1 MPDKWVNTVI
11 SSSTAGGNKKTFV
24 FYQNDQSLKIC
35 LQRDGITQYQYS
47 TVDWFM
53 GFVGGLAI
61 RNDRRFKDSS
71 LIFSDHYECPKDLGY
86 ATMDPL
92 GTIYYGGSN
101 DGLFTA

>member
-1 MPDKWVNTVI
+1 
-11 SSSTAGGNKKTFV
+11 
-24 FYQNDQSLKIC
+24 
-35 LQRDGITQYQYS
+35 
-47 TVDWFM
+47 M

-61 RNDRRFKDSS
+61 RNDRRFTDSS
-71 LIFSDHYECPKDLGY
+71 LIFSDHYECPKALGY